1 MKTETEYVDIELND
15 GIITA
20 KYKPIFI
27 NIDIAKKVMTT
38 RGDFTKNNSYPMLLD
53 CSLLQGIDKESRDF
67 FALPSGSEGL
77 KATAMIVKSRLDTFF
92 VNFLLRV
99 NLYKSNLPIKVF
111 NNYDE
116 AIAWLEKYK

>member
-1 MKTETEYVDIELND
+1 MEAENDFIKFELVNN
-15 GIITA
+15 IIIA

-27 NIDIAKKVMTT
+27 NIDIAKEVLLT
-38 RGDFTKNNSYPMLLD
+38 RENFTLNNSYPMLLD

-111 NNYDE
+111 NNYEE
-116 AIAWLEKYK
+116 AIAWLEQYK